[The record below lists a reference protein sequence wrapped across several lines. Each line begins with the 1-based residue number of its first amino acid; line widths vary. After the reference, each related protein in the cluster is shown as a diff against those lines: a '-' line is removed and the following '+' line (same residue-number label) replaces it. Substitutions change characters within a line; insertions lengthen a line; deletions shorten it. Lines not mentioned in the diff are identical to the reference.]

1 MARCRYTHYI
11 YYTNI
16 PNFGYVKCMEK
27 ILVGMAS
34 PVLEILAS
42 AVAYLLPVIT
52 FSRFFQKIPQ
62 IPDELKALYKTV
74 WEISQKTLVNMAA
87 DRGAFID
94 QSQSF
99 NIHMEE
105 TNFGKMTSMHFYGW
119 KKARYSG

>member
-1 MARCRYTHYI
+1 
-11 YYTNI
+11 
-16 PNFGYVKCMEK
+16 
-27 ILVGMAS
+27 MAS

-52 FSRFFQKIPQ
+52 FSQFFQKIPQ